1 MLLVTVKMNFFH
13 RLHIISDLI
22 KDTEHFIRSLDNLPD
37 KAVIHINDT
46 HPALCVPE
54 LMRLLVDEYDY
65 GWDRAWEITCATLS
79 YTNHTVMAEAL
90 ERWPVSL
97 FQEQLP
103 RIYSICQEI
112 NRRLMEKLQ
121 RVYPND
127 PGKWN
132 YMAVI
137 ANDEVRMANLCLTC
151 CHKINGVS
159 QLHTDILEKT
169 IFRDYYNLDHSR
181 FLNITNG
188 IAYRRWL
195 CQSNPALSGY
205 LQTLI
210 GDGFLKD
217 ANALEALEHYRACFK
232 ASRAAAKEVRRVE
245 EASRAQGSRVEEAR
259 FALERIGEVDPK
271 PGEYE
276 ELEELLPRSEH
287 AEVLVATANDAHAS
301 LASEGGALDAVNSA
315 VAELS
320 RMATVDRKLGD
331 IADALS
337 DACISL
343 EDCANELR
351 SYRDGV
357 AFDPRELAR
366 MRERYSDLKGLLR
379 QWGPTM
385 DDVFAMRDRS
395 QELLSLVD
403 DGDEQIKKAREA
415 LGSAERELFAAAK
428 ALKRARNTAA
438 PRFCHEVGRQMARLE
453 MGSAELV
460 WESRDLPRA
469 EWTSVGPS
477 SYELLY
483 RSGAGLTP
491 RPLRRIASGGEL
503 SRVMLASKVVLG
515 NADGVD
521 TLVFDEVDAGVG
533 GSTARALAGVL
544 ADLAATHQVIV
555 VTHLAQV
562 AVMADKHYVV
572 SKEPGDVP
580 QTHLDEVTGEARIAE
595 IARMLSG
602 DQSEASLAHAKQ
614 MLEEAR
620 G

>member
-1 MLLVTVKMNFFH
+1 MIDELQVSNIALIREATLVPSAGLTVLTGETGAGKTALLSALKLILGERADSSTVREGEALASVEA
-13 RLHIISDLI
+13 RLFDGPH
-22 KDTEHFIRSLDNLPD
+22 DTEGFTVQRSLSAEGRSRVKIDGRIASVRELSERVGVMMD
-37 KAVIHINDT
+37 
-46 HPALCVPE
+46 LCGQHE
-54 LMRLLVDEYDY
+54 HQRLLDPAHHVAMVD
-65 GWDRAWEITCATLS
+65 AWAGRT
-79 YTNHTVMAEAL
+79 AL
-90 ERWPVSL
+90 E
-97 FQEQLP
+97 
-103 RIYSICQEI
+103 
-112 NRRLMEKLQ
+112 K
-121 RVYPND
+121 
-127 PGKWN
+127 
-132 YMAVI
+132 
-137 ANDEVRMANLCLTC
+137 
-151 CHKINGVS
+151 
-159 QLHTDILEKT
+159 
-169 IFRDYYNLDHSR
+169 
-181 FLNITNG
+181 
-188 IAYRRWL
+188 
-195 CQSNPALSGY
+195 
-205 LQTLI
+205 
-210 GDGFLKD
+210 
-217 ANALEALEHYRACFK
+217 YRACFK
-232 ASRAAAKEVRRVE
+232 ASRVAAKELRRVE

-259 FALERIGEVDPK
+259 FALERIAEVDPK

-301 LASEGGALDAVNSA
+301 LTSEGGALDAVNGA

-343 EDCANELR
+343 EDSANELR
-351 SYRDGV
+351 AYRDGV

-415 LGSAERELFAAAK
+415 LGSAERELFAAAR

-469 EWTSVGPS
+469 EWTPAGPS

-572 SKEPGDVP
+572 SKESGDVP
-580 QTHLDEVTGEARIAE
+580 QTHLDEVTGEARTAE

-602 DQSEASLAHAKQ
+602 DQSEASLAHARQ